1 MGNQSRRNSDWL
13 LSLFR
18 YRWMLATN
26 PRIKTQKT
34 MLITL
39 SPAKTLDFE
48 TASCVESFTQPRM
61 LEQSTVLN
69 KRLRQ
74 LSKTELQELMSLS
87 DVLTD
92 VNHDR
97 IHEWAPP
104 FNLKNSKQA
113 ILAFRGAAFTGL
125 DADSYSSSDFES
137 AQHSLRILS
146 GLYGVLRALDLMQPY
161 RLEMGTKID
170 NPGGKNLYE
179 FWDTSITSLI
189 NTDLDDH
196 NNRVIVNL
204 ASNEYFKSIKK
215 KILDARVVTPVFKE
229 IKDGKV
235 RTIAAFAK
243 PARGMMA
250 SFIIKNHIENVDEIK
265 EFAEGN
271 YAYDQSGSS
280 EDEFVFT
287 RPQP

>member
-1 MGNQSRRNSDWL
+1 
-13 LSLFR
+13 
-18 YRWMLATN
+18 
-26 PRIKTQKT
+26 

-48 TASCVESFTQPRM
+48 TESNLDSFTQPRM
-61 LEQSTVLN
+61 LEQSKVLN
-69 KRLRQ
+69 KRLRK
-74 LSKTELQELMSLS
+74 LSKDDLQDLMSLS
-87 DVLTD
+87 DDLTA
-92 VNHDR
+92 VNHQRNRD
-97 IHEWAPP
+97 WSPP
-104 FNLKNSKQA
+104 FDLTNAKQA

-125 DADSYSSSDFES
+125 DADSYSPEDFET
-137 AQHSLRILS
+137 AQRSLRILS
-146 GLYGVLRALDLMQPY
+146 GLYGVLRPLDLIQAY
-161 RLEMGTKID
+161 RLEMGTKLD

-189 NTDLDDH
+189 NADLDDH
-196 NNRVIVNL
+196 NQRVIVNV
-204 ASNEYFKSIKK
+204 ASNEYFKSIKR

-229 IKDGKV
+229 IKDGKL

-250 SFIIKNHIENVDEIK
+250 AYIIKNRLEDDDGIK
-265 EFAEGN
+265 EFNEGG
-271 YAYDQSGSS
+271 YEVDKSLST

>member
-1 MGNQSRRNSDWL
+1 
-13 LSLFR
+13 
-18 YRWMLATN
+18 
-26 PRIKTQKT
+26 

-48 TASCVESFTQPRM
+48 TESNLDSFTQPRM
-61 LEQSTVLN
+61 LEQSKVLN
-69 KRLRQ
+69 KRLRK
-74 LSKTELQELMSLS
+74 LSKDDLQDLMSLS
-87 DVLTD
+87 DDLTA
-92 VNHDR
+92 VNHQRNRD
-97 IHEWAPP
+97 WSPP
-104 FNLKNSKQA
+104 FDLTNAKQA

-125 DADSYSSSDFES
+125 DADSYSPEDFET
-137 AQHSLRILS
+137 AQRSLRILS
-146 GLYGVLRALDLMQPY
+146 GLYGVLRPLDLIQAY
-161 RLEMGTKID
+161 RLEMGTKLD

-189 NTDLDDH
+189 NADLDDH
-196 NNRVIVNL
+196 NQRVIVNV
-204 ASNEYFKSIKK
+204 ASNEYFKSIKR

-229 IKDGKV
+229 IKDGKL

-250 SFIIKNHIENVDEIK
+250 SYIIKNRLEDADGIK
-265 EFAEGN
+265 GFNEGGYEF
-271 YAYDQSGSS
+271 DKSLST

>member
-1 MGNQSRRNSDWL
+1 
-13 LSLFR
+13 
-18 YRWMLATN
+18 
-26 PRIKTQKT
+26 

-48 TASCVESFTQPRM
+48 TESNLDSFTQPRM
-61 LEQSTVLN
+61 LEQSKVLN
-69 KRLRQ
+69 KHLRK
-74 LSKTELQELMSLS
+74 LSKDDLQDLMSLS
-87 DVLTD
+87 DDLTA
-92 VNHDR
+92 VNHQRNRD
-97 IHEWAPP
+97 WSPP
-104 FNLKNSKQA
+104 FDLTNAKQA

-125 DADSYSSSDFES
+125 DADSYSPEDFET
-137 AQHSLRILS
+137 AQRSLRILS
-146 GLYGVLRALDLMQPY
+146 GLYGVLRPLDLIQAY
-161 RLEMGTKID
+161 RLEMGTKLD

-189 NTDLDDH
+189 NADLDDH
-196 NNRVIVNL
+196 NQRVIVNV
-204 ASNEYFKSIKK
+204 ASNEYFKSIKR

-229 IKDGKV
+229 IKDGKL

-250 SFIIKNHIENVDEIK
+250 SYIIKNRLEDADGIK
-265 EFAEGN
+265 EFNEGG
-271 YAYDQSGSS
+271 YEFDKSLSA

>member
-1 MGNQSRRNSDWL
+1 
-13 LSLFR
+13 
-18 YRWMLATN
+18 
-26 PRIKTQKT
+26 

-48 TASCVESFTQPRM
+48 TESNLDSFTQPRM
-61 LEQSTVLN
+61 LEQSKVLN
-69 KRLRQ
+69 KRLRK
-74 LSKTELQELMSLS
+74 LSKDDLQDLMSLS
-87 DVLTD
+87 NDLTA
-92 VNHDR
+92 VNHQRNRD
-97 IHEWAPP
+97 WSPP
-104 FNLKNSKQA
+104 FDLANAKQA

-125 DADSYSSSDFES
+125 DADSYSPEDFET
-137 AQHSLRILS
+137 AQRSLRILS
-146 GLYGVLRALDLMQPY
+146 GLYGVLRPLDLIQAY
-161 RLEMGTKID
+161 RLEMGTKLD

-189 NTDLDDH
+189 NADLDDH
-196 NNRVIVNL
+196 NQRVIVNV
-204 ASNEYFKSIKK
+204 ASNEYFKSIKR

-229 IKDGKV
+229 IKDGKL

-250 SFIIKNHIENVDEIK
+250 SYIIKNRLEDADGIK
-265 EFAEGN
+265 EFNEGG
-271 YAYDQSGSS
+271 YEFDKSLST

>member
-1 MGNQSRRNSDWL
+1 
-13 LSLFR
+13 
-18 YRWMLATN
+18 
-26 PRIKTQKT
+26 

-48 TASCVESFTQPRM
+48 TESNLDSFTQPRM
-61 LEQSTVLN
+61 LEQSKVLN
-69 KRLRQ
+69 KRLRK
-74 LSKTELQELMSLS
+74 LSKDDLQDLMSLS
-87 DVLTD
+87 DDLTA
-92 VNHDR
+92 VNHQRNRD
-97 IHEWAPP
+97 WSPP
-104 FNLKNSKQA
+104 FDLANAKQA

-125 DADSYSSSDFES
+125 DADSYSPEDFET
-137 AQHSLRILS
+137 AQRSLRILS
-146 GLYGVLRALDLMQPY
+146 GLYGVLRPLDLIQAY
-161 RLEMGTKID
+161 RLEMGTKLD

-189 NTDLDDH
+189 NADLDDH
-196 NNRVIVNL
+196 NQRVIVNV
-204 ASNEYFKSIKK
+204 ASNEYFKSIKR

-229 IKDGKV
+229 IKDGKL

-250 SFIIKNHIENVDEIK
+250 SYIIKNRLEDADGIK
-265 EFAEGN
+265 EFNEGG
-271 YAYDQSGSS
+271 YEFDKSLST

>member
-1 MGNQSRRNSDWL
+1 
-13 LSLFR
+13 
-18 YRWMLATN
+18 
-26 PRIKTQKT
+26 

-48 TASCVESFTQPRM
+48 TESNLDSFTQPRM
-61 LEQSTVLN
+61 LEQSKVLN
-69 KRLRQ
+69 KRLRK
-74 LSKTELQELMSLS
+74 LSKDDLQDLMSLS
-87 DVLTD
+87 NDLTA
-92 VNHDR
+92 VNHQRNRD
-97 IHEWAPP
+97 WSPP
-104 FNLKNSKQA
+104 FDLANAKQA

-125 DADSYSSSDFES
+125 DADSYSPEDFET
-137 AQHSLRILS
+137 AQRSLRILS
-146 GLYGVLRALDLMQPY
+146 GLYGVLRPLDLIQAY
-161 RLEMGTKID
+161 RLEMGTKLD

-189 NTDLDDH
+189 NADLDDH
-196 NNRVIVNL
+196 NQRVIVNV
-204 ASNEYFKSIKK
+204 ASNEYFKSIKR

-229 IKDGKV
+229 IKDGKL

-250 SFIIKNHIENVDEIK
+250 SYIIKNRLEDADGIK
-265 EFAEGN
+265 GFNEGGYEF
-271 YAYDQSGSS
+271 DKSLST

>member
-1 MGNQSRRNSDWL
+1 
-13 LSLFR
+13 
-18 YRWMLATN
+18 
-26 PRIKTQKT
+26 

-48 TASCVESFTQPRM
+48 TESNLDSFTQPRM
-61 LEQSTVLN
+61 LEQSKVLN
-69 KRLRQ
+69 KRLRK
-74 LSKTELQELMSLS
+74 LSKNDLQDLMSLS
-87 DVLTD
+87 DDLTA
-92 VNHDR
+92 VNHQRNRD
-97 IHEWAPP
+97 WSPP
-104 FNLKNSKQA
+104 FDLANAKQA

-125 DADSYSSSDFES
+125 DADSYSPEDFET
-137 AQHSLRILS
+137 AQRSLRILS
-146 GLYGVLRALDLMQPY
+146 GLYGVLRPLDLIQAY
-161 RLEMGTKID
+161 RLEMGTKLD

-189 NTDLDDH
+189 NADLDDH
-196 NNRVIVNL
+196 NQRVIVNV
-204 ASNEYFKSIKK
+204 ASNEYFKSIKR

-229 IKDGKV
+229 IKDGKL

-250 SFIIKNHIENVDEIK
+250 SYIIKNRLEDADGIK
-265 EFAEGN
+265 EFNEGG
-271 YAYDQSGSS
+271 YEFDKSLST

>member
-1 MGNQSRRNSDWL
+1 
-13 LSLFR
+13 
-18 YRWMLATN
+18 
-26 PRIKTQKT
+26 

-48 TASCVESFTQPRM
+48 TESNLDSFTQPRM
-61 LEQSTVLN
+61 LEQSKVLN
-69 KRLRQ
+69 KRLRK
-74 LSKTELQELMSLS
+74 LSKNDLQDLMSLS
-87 DVLTD
+87 DDLTA
-92 VNHDR
+92 VNHQRNRD
-97 IHEWAPP
+97 WSPP
-104 FNLKNSKQA
+104 FDLTNAKQA

-125 DADSYSSSDFES
+125 DADSYSPEDFET
-137 AQHSLRILS
+137 AQRSLRILS
-146 GLYGVLRALDLMQPY
+146 GLYGVLRPLDLIQAY
-161 RLEMGTKID
+161 RLEMGTKLD

-189 NTDLDDH
+189 NADLDDH
-196 NNRVIVNL
+196 NQRVIVNV
-204 ASNEYFKSIKK
+204 ASNEYFKSIKR

-229 IKDGKV
+229 IKDGKL

-250 SFIIKNHIENVDEIK
+250 SYIIKNRLEDADGIK
-265 EFAEGN
+265 EFNEGG
-271 YAYDQSGSS
+271 YEFDKSLST

>member
-1 MGNQSRRNSDWL
+1 
-13 LSLFR
+13 
-18 YRWMLATN
+18 
-26 PRIKTQKT
+26 

-48 TASCVESFTQPRM
+48 TESNLDSFTQPRM
-61 LEQSTVLN
+61 LEQSKVLN
-69 KRLRQ
+69 KRLRK
-74 LSKTELQELMSLS
+74 LSKDDLQDLMSLS
-87 DVLTD
+87 DDLTA
-92 VNHDR
+92 VNHQRNRD
-97 IHEWAPP
+97 WSPP
-104 FNLKNSKQA
+104 FDLTNAKQA

-125 DADSYSSSDFES
+125 DADSYSPEDFET
-137 AQHSLRILS
+137 AQRSLRILS
-146 GLYGVLRALDLMQPY
+146 GLYGVLRPLDLIQAY
-161 RLEMGTKID
+161 RLEMGTKLD

-189 NTDLDDH
+189 NADLDDH
-196 NNRVIVNL
+196 NQRVIVNV
-204 ASNEYFKSIKK
+204 ASNEYFKSIKR

-229 IKDGKV
+229 IKDGKL

-250 SFIIKNHIENVDEIK
+250 SYIIKNRLEDADGIK
-265 EFAEGN
+265 EFNEGG
-271 YAYDQSGSS
+271 YEFDKSLST

>member
-1 MGNQSRRNSDWL
+1 
-13 LSLFR
+13 
-18 YRWMLATN
+18 
-26 PRIKTQKT
+26 

-48 TASCVESFTQPRM
+48 TESNLDSFTQPRM
-61 LEQSTVLN
+61 LEQSKVLN
-69 KRLRQ
+69 KRLRK
-74 LSKTELQELMSLS
+74 LSKNDLQDLMSLS
-87 DVLTD
+87 DDLTA
-92 VNHDR
+92 VNHQRNRD
-97 IHEWAPP
+97 WSPP
-104 FNLKNSKQA
+104 FDLTNAKQA

-125 DADSYSSSDFES
+125 DADSYSPEDFET
-137 AQHSLRILS
+137 AQRSLRILS
-146 GLYGVLRALDLMQPY
+146 GLYGVLRPLDLIQAY
-161 RLEMGTKID
+161 RLEMGTKLD

-189 NTDLDDH
+189 NADLDDH
-196 NNRVIVNL
+196 NQRVIVNV
-204 ASNEYFKSIKK
+204 ASNEYFKSIKR

-229 IKDGKV
+229 IKDGKL

-250 SFIIKNHIENVDEIK
+250 SYIIKNRLEDADGIK
-265 EFAEGN
+265 GFNEGGYEF
-271 YAYDQSGSS
+271 DKSLST

>member
-1 MGNQSRRNSDWL
+1 
-13 LSLFR
+13 
-18 YRWMLATN
+18 
-26 PRIKTQKT
+26 

-48 TASCVESFTQPRM
+48 TESNLDPFTQPRM
-61 LEQSTVLN
+61 LEQSKVLN
-69 KRLRQ
+69 RRLRK
-74 LSKTELQELMSLS
+74 LSKDDLQDLMSLS
-87 DVLTD
+87 DDLTA
-92 VNHDR
+92 VNHQRNRD
-97 IHEWAPP
+97 WSPP
-104 FNLKNSKQA
+104 FDLTNAKQA

-125 DADSYSSSDFES
+125 DADSYSPEDFET
-137 AQHSLRILS
+137 AQRSLRILS
-146 GLYGVLRALDLMQPY
+146 GLYGVLRPLDLIQAY
-161 RLEMGTKID
+161 RLEMGTKLD

-189 NTDLDDH
+189 NADLDDH
-196 NNRVIVNL
+196 NQRVIVNV
-204 ASNEYFKSIKK
+204 ASNEYFKSIKR

-229 IKDGKV
+229 IKDGKL

-250 SFIIKNHIENVDEIK
+250 SYIIKNRLEDADGIK
-265 EFAEGN
+265 EFNEGG
-271 YAYDQSGSS
+271 YEFDKSLST

>member
-1 MGNQSRRNSDWL
+1 
-13 LSLFR
+13 
-18 YRWMLATN
+18 
-26 PRIKTQKT
+26 

-48 TASCVESFTQPRM
+48 TESNLDSFTQPRM
-61 LEQSTVLN
+61 LEQSKVLN
-69 KRLRQ
+69 KRLRK
-74 LSKTELQELMSLS
+74 LSKDDLQDLMSLS
-87 DVLTD
+87 DDLTA
-92 VNHDR
+92 VNHQRNRD
-97 IHEWAPP
+97 WSPP
-104 FNLKNSKQA
+104 FDLTNAKQA

-125 DADSYSSSDFES
+125 DADSYSPEDFET
-137 AQHSLRILS
+137 AQRSLRILS
-146 GLYGVLRALDLMQPY
+146 GLYGVLRPLDLIQAY
-161 RLEMGTKID
+161 RLEMGTKLD

-189 NTDLDDH
+189 NADLDDH
-196 NNRVIVNL
+196 NQRVIVNV
-204 ASNEYFKSIKK
+204 ASNEYFKSIKR

-229 IKDGKV
+229 IKDGKL

-250 SFIIKNHIENVDEIK
+250 SYIIKNRLEDADGIK
-265 EFAEGN
+265 EFNEGG
-271 YAYDQSGSS
+271 YEFDKSLSA